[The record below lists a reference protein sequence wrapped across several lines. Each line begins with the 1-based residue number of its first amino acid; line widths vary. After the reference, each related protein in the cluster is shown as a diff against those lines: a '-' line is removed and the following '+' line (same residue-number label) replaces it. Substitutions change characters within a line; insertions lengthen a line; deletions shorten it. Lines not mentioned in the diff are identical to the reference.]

1 MSSRSL
7 LRTFLGISFP
17 PFWLCS
23 LLVHDDLSLFTLRVQ
38 SIPNKD
44 VPTLAAITMPGCGL
58 SNFIKFRLNSEN
70 RAGSARHLLIK
81 AVVEECPKQ
90 IGGIVSEGGAAI
102 SEAVALETEA

>member
-1 MSSRSL
+1 
-7 LRTFLGISFP
+7 
-17 PFWLCS
+17 
-23 LLVHDDLSLFTLRVQ
+23 
-38 SIPNKD
+38 
-44 VPTLAAITMPGCGL
+44 MPGCGL

-102 SEAVALETEA
+102 SEAVALETEAMGGIEAAQAEQQSAGRRSHWDC